1 MKTKIKPLIFLLCI
15 LAMPASAQE
24 NIKKFG
30 IGLGYHSASIVG
42 DSVRPFDISFRGLE
56 TTKKLSRKI
65 MKFLRMPGKK
75 TWKSTRLLRNIS
87 SGALA

>member
-42 DSVRPFDISFRGLE
+42 DSVRPFDISRPLQN
-56 TTKKLSRKI
+56 S
-65 MKFLRMPGKK
+65 
-75 TWKSTRLLRNIS
+75 
-87 SGALA
+87 